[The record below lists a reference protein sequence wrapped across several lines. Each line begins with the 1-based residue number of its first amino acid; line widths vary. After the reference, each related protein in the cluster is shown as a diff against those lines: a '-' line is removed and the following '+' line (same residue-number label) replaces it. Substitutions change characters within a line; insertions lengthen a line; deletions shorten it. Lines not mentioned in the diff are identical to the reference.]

1 MRLKEKK
8 VIFGVLKEELTKL
21 CFHQEPAMKKLAADI
36 ARKLEVS
43 GLGKVAD
50 KWEDN
55 CRKNPN
61 LERWNPY
68 KLIREYE
75 KAIKPPDPRPRA
87 THSRTPSHED
97 EDSRY
102 GPSFDGLGE
111 AIENG
116 FNRIFKRNSAT
127 DNAAAT
133 VEEIFNEVE
142 AKVKRNQRKRAA
154 ELMSMR
160 NSMVI
165 GWLATL
171 DGGKGK
177 GKGKAVEVLP
187 PGQRLIN
194 SGQLVERDE
203 GGSSR
208 QRHVNGMDE
217 FGYLSRYS

>member
-8 VIFGVLKEELTKL
+8 VILGVLKEELSNL
-21 CFHQEPAMKKLAADI
+21 CFHQEPAMKKLAEDI
-36 ARKLEVS
+36 ARKLEAS
-43 GLGKVAD
+43 GLGKVTD
-50 KWEDN
+50 KWEDK

-61 LERWNPY
+61 FETWSPY

-75 KAIKPPDPRPRA
+75 KAMRPQDPRPRA

-116 FNRIFKRNSAT
+116 FNRIFRRNTAT

-133 VEEIFNEVE
+133 VEDIFNEVE
-142 AKVKRNQRKRAA
+142 AKVKKNQKKRAE
-154 ELMSMR
+154 ELMAMR
-160 NSMVI
+160 NSMVM

-177 GKGKAVEVLP
+177 GRAVELLP
-187 PGQRLIN
+187 TGQRLVN
-194 SGQLVERDE
+194 GGQLVERDE